1 MLRRLVLGISAVV
14 FISALAL
21 SLEDR
26 GPIVILSDEDF
37 TSENGVVAGSG
48 TPDDPYVI
56 SGWRIERGDYPFG
69 IYIRGVR
76 VPFLIR
82 DVEIYGAKVAGIKI
96 EASRN
101 GRVERVRVKGCPAGI
116 MVASSRDLWFREAVV
131 DDCDEGMRVIFS
143 RDISFEKL
151 HIEDCKVGVWFVGV
165 TNSVVTGSYVE
176 AELGVFLEM
185 ASRDNLFFGNGFFA
199 ETPVRTEGG
208 NSWDNGTYGNYWS
221 VFQGWDNDKDG
232 IIDFPF
238 RIHFE
243 TVDRYP
249 LVSFPPPFLDGSH

>member
-1 MLRRLVLGISAVV
+1 MKALILGVSAA
-14 FISALAL
+14 ALLSVAAL

-37 TSENGVVAGSG
+37 TPENGVVGGSG

-69 IYIRGVR
+69 IHIRGVKA
-76 VPFLIR
+76 PFLIR
-82 DVEIYGAKVAGIKI
+82 DVEVYGARVAGIKI
-96 EASRN
+96 EASRY
-101 GRVERVRVKGCPAGI
+101 GRIEGVRVKGSPTGI
-116 MVASSRDLWFREAVV
+116 LVAMSRDLWFRGAVV
-131 DDCDEGMRVIFS
+131 DDCDEGIRAIFS
-143 RDISFEKL
+143 QSISFEGL
-151 HIEDCKVGVWFVGV
+151 HIEDCKVGIWFGGV
-165 TNSVVTGSYVE
+165 TDSVVTGTYVE
-176 AELGVFLEM
+176 AELGVLLEM
-185 ASRDNLFFGNGFFA
+185 GSRGNLFFGNGFFA
-199 ETPVRTEGG
+199 GTPVRTEGG

-221 VFQGWDNDKDG
+221 VFQGPDNDEDG

-249 LVSFPPPFLDGSH
+249 LVSFPPPFLQGPP